1 MADGRLIF
9 NVRQFG
15 AGGDGKTK
23 DTAPIQKAIDACNAA
38 RGGIVYFT
46 PGDYLTNTIVL
57 KSHVTLYLESGA
69 TIVGGRELADWTHF
83 PYTANAPRGGRHLVY
98 ADEASNIGIMGPG
111 RIHGSG
117 DAFRRKKTEAEI
129 AQMFASRPDGWRVA
143 IIGPH
148 RCNVRTP
155 WYPSGGVRE
164 CISMTCC

>member
-1 MADGRLIF
+1 VDYKEVFERRHLFGLAGRTAFAGALLSWSGAAQEFRMADGRLIF

-69 TIVGGRELADWTHF
+69 TICGRPRTRGLDTF
-83 PYTANAPRGGRHLVY
+83 PVLRQRATRAGAVFDAAN
-98 ADEASNIGIMGPG
+98 
-111 RIHGSG
+111 
-117 DAFRRKKTEAEI
+117 
-129 AQMFASRPDGWRVA
+129 RPA
-143 IIGPH
+143 K
-148 RCNVRTP
+148 
-155 WYPSGGVRE
+155 S
-164 CISMTCC
+164 